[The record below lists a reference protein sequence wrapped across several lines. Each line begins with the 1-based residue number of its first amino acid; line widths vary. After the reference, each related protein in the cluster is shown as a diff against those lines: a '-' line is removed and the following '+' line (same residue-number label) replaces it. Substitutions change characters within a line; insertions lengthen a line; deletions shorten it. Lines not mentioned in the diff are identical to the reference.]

1 MLDSLFRPRA
11 VAVMGASNNP
21 LSIGHIV
28 VRNLKTYGF
37 RGEIYPINPKQAE
50 ILGLKA
56 YKSIGDVPGP
66 VDICN
71 IAVKSTLVPQM
82 VEECGRKG
90 VRFVIIHT
98 AGFREMGG
106 EGASLEDALLEA
118 ARRHGVRV
126 YGPNCQ
132 GIMNSDP
139 DVSVYANFTFTPL
152 NQGKVSIIGQSGGV
166 AEMINLNL
174 RAMGSGFRIYAS
186 HGNASDVS
194 TNEIL
199 EYLGN
204 DPETHA
210 IMMHIESMK
219 DTPGFIEQCRKIA
232 RDKSILAIRT
242 GRTQAAA
249 TAVSSHTGSLI
260 QQDSLTDAI
269 FERAGVLRFQTA
281 EEMIAAGYALST
293 QPVPAGPK
301 VGIIAN
307 AGGPGIIAIDECILN
322 GLELAPLAE
331 ATRQKLRAGL
341 IPEAY
346 VRNPVDVGATA
357 TPEHFALA
365 LDLLNRDPDV
375 DAILITMVTPPF
387 VDCEGLARSISGAA
401 GKLSKPIIVSILT
414 NEKWAGTVAIIR
426 DAGIPVYNFPETA
439 SRALAAMV
447 RYGRMRRRLAE
458 PPARA
463 AGDRARAAGIL
474 SGAGDGFLPAAAAFE
489 VLDAYGVPAARTR
502 SILAPGADLPEI
514 PFPAV
519 LKVDS
524 PDVVHKSDAGGVALG
539 LKDGADLRKAL
550 ADMSARFP
558 GAGFVVQ
565 QQCPAGTEVIIGI
578 KQEPGVGPV
587 LMFGLGGVYVE
598 LLKDVSF
605 RLAPLSAADAARM
618 VREIR
623 SFPLLAG
630 GRGQEAADVEALERL
645 LVTISQMAMDLPEI
659 GEMDLNPVIVYPKG
673 KGVQV
678 VDVRIRKG

>member
-28 VRNLKTYGF
+28 VKNLKTYGF
-37 RGEIYPINPKQAE
+37 KGEIYPINPKQTE

-56 YKSIGDVPGP
+56 YGSILDVPGP
-66 VDICN
+66 VDICC
-71 IAVKSTLVPQM
+71 IAVKSVLVPQM
-82 VEECGRKG
+82 VDDCGKKG
-90 VRFVIIHT
+90 VKFVIIHT

-106 EGASLEDALLEA
+106 EGAKLEDALLEA
-118 ARRHGVRV
+118 ARKHGVRV

-139 DVSVYANFTFTPL
+139 AVSVYANFTFTPL
-152 NQGKVSIIGQSGGV
+152 NQGKVSIIGQSGGC

-174 RAMGSGFRIYAS
+174 RNMGSGFRIYAS
-186 HGNASDVS
+186 HGNASDVN

-219 DTPGFIEQCRKIA
+219 DTPEFIDRCRKIA

-260 QQDSLTDAI
+260 QQDSLTDAV
-269 FERAGVLRFQTA
+269 FERAGVLRFQIA

-293 QPVPAGPK
+293 QPVPSGPN

-322 GLELAPLAE
+322 GLQLAKFSDE
-331 ATRQKLRAGL
+331 TKKKLREGL
-341 IPEAY
+341 VPEAY
-346 VRNPVDVGATA
+346 IENPVDVAATA
-357 TPEHFALA
+357 TPEHFALT
-365 LDLLNRDPDV
+365 LDLLNKDPNV
-375 DAILITMVTPPF
+375 DSILITMVTPPF
-387 VDCEGLARSISGAA
+387 VDCEGLATSISEASR
-401 GKLSKPIIVSILT
+401 KLTKPILVCVLT
-414 NEKWAGTVAIIR
+414 NEKWAGTVEIIR
-426 DAGIPVYNFPETA
+426 NAGIPVYGFPETA
-439 SRALAAMV
+439 SRALASMV
-447 RYGRMRRRLAE
+447 RYSEMRKRLAE
-458 PPARA
+458 QPAPAKGDKARA
-463 AGDRARAAGIL
+463 SEHLASIPSGFIPQAKAYDVLAAYDI
-474 SGAGDGFLPAAAAFE
+474 
-489 VLDAYGVPAARTR
+489 PAARTV
-502 SILAPGADLPEI
+502 SVAAGTESLPDV

-524 PDVVHKSDAGGVALG
+524 ETVVHKSDEGGVVLNLEDREALRS
-539 LKDGADLRKAL
+539 AY
-550 ADMSARFP
+550 ADMSGRF
-558 GAGFVVQ
+558 ADANFIIQ
-565 QQCPAGTEVIIGI
+565 EQCAEGTEVIIGI
-578 KQEPGVGPV
+578 KREEGIGPV
-587 LMFGLGGVYVE
+587 LMFGLGGVHVE

-605 RLAPLSAADAARM
+605 RLAPLSEADADRM
-618 VREIR
+618 VRQIR

-630 GRGQEAADVEALERL
+630 GRGIKAADIDALKRF
-645 LVTISQMAMDLPEI
+645 LVAVSQMAMDLPEI
-659 GEMDLNPVIVYPKG
+659 SEMDLNPVIVYPKG
-673 KGVQV
+673 KGVKA
-678 VDVRIRKG
+678 VDVRIKKQ

>member
-28 VRNLKTYGF
+28 VKNLKTYGF
-37 RGEIYPINPKQAE
+37 KGEIYPINPKQTE

-56 YKSIGDVPGP
+56 YGSILDVPGP
-66 VDICN
+66 VDICC
-71 IAVKSTLVPQM
+71 IAVKSVLVPQM
-82 VEECGRKG
+82 VDDCGKKG
-90 VRFVIIHT
+90 VKFVIIHT

-106 EGASLEDALLEA
+106 EGAKLEDALLEA
-118 ARRHGVRV
+118 ARKHGVRV

-152 NQGKVSIIGQSGGV
+152 NQGKVSIIGQSGGC

-174 RAMGSGFRIYAS
+174 RNMGSGFRIYAS
-186 HGNASDVS
+186 HGNASDVN

-219 DTPGFIEQCRKIA
+219 NSPEFIDRCRRIA
-232 RDKSILAIRT
+232 QDKSILAIRT

-260 QQDSLTDAI
+260 QQDSLTDAV
-269 FERAGVLRFQTA
+269 FERAGVLRFQIA

-293 QPVPAGPK
+293 QPVPSGPN

-322 GLELAPLAE
+322 GLQLATLSDE
-331 ATRQKLRAGL
+331 TKKKLREGL
-341 IPEAY
+341 VPEAY
-346 VRNPVDVGATA
+346 IENPVDVAATA
-357 TPEHFALA
+357 TPEHFALT
-365 LDLLNRDPDV
+365 LDLLNKDPNV
-375 DAILITMVTPPF
+375 DSILITMVTPPF
-387 VDCEGLARSISGAA
+387 VDCEGLATSISDASR
-401 GKLSKPIIVSILT
+401 KLTKPILVCVLT
-414 NEKWAGTVAIIR
+414 NEKWAGTVEIIR
-426 DAGIPVYNFPETA
+426 KAGIPVYGYPETA
-439 SRALAAMV
+439 SRALASMV
-447 RYGRMRRRLAE
+447 RYSEMRKRLAE
-458 PPARA
+458 QPASAKGDKVRA
-463 AGDRARAAGIL
+463 SEHLASTS
-474 SGAGDGFLPAAAAFE
+474 SGFIPQAKAYE
-489 VLDAYGVPAARTR
+489 VLAAYAIPAARTV
-502 SILAPGADLPEI
+502 SVAAGTENLPDV

-524 PDVVHKSDAGGVALG
+524 ESVVHKSDEGGVVLNLEGREALRN
-539 LKDGADLRKAL
+539 AYT
-550 ADMSARFP
+550 DMSGRFSD
-558 GAGFVVQ
+558 ANFIIQ
-565 QQCPAGTEVIIGI
+565 EQCAEGTEVIIGI
-578 KQEPGVGPV
+578 KREEGIGPV
-587 LMFGLGGVYVE
+587 LMFGLGGVHVE

-605 RLAPLSAADAARM
+605 RLAPLSEADAARM
-618 VREIR
+618 VRQIR

-630 GRGQEAADVEALERL
+630 GRGIKAADIEALERL
-645 LVTISQMAMDLPEI
+645 LVSVSQMAMDLPEI
-659 GEMDLNPVIVYPKG
+659 SEMDLNPVIVYPKG
-673 KGVQV
+673 KGAKV
-678 VDVRIRKG
+678 VDVRIKKQ

>member
-1 MLDSLFRPRA
+1 MLDSLFRPRG

-28 VRNLKTYGF
+28 VKNLKTYGF
-37 RGEIYPINPKQAE
+37 KGEIYPINPKQTE

-56 YKSIGDVPGP
+56 YPTIQDVPGP
-66 VDICN
+66 VDICC
-71 IAVKSTLVPQM
+71 IAVKSVLVPQM
-82 VEECGRKG
+82 VDECGKKG
-90 VRFVIIHT
+90 VKFVIIHT

-106 EGASLEDALLEA
+106 EGAKLEDALLEA
-118 ARRHGVRV
+118 ARKHGVRV

-152 NQGKVSIIGQSGGV
+152 NQGKVSIIGQSGGC

-174 RAMGSGFRIYAS
+174 RNMGSGFRIYAS
-186 HGNASDVS
+186 HGNASDVN

-219 DTPGFIEQCRKIA
+219 DTPGFIERCRKIA

-260 QQDSLTDAI
+260 QQDSLTDAV
-269 FERAGVLRFQTA
+269 FERAGVMRFQIA

-293 QPVPAGPK
+293 QPVPSGPN

-322 GLELAPLAE
+322 GLQLAKFSDE
-331 ATRQKLRAGL
+331 TKKKLRDGL

-346 VRNPVDVGATA
+346 VDNPVDVAATA
-357 TPEHFALA
+357 TPEHFALT
-365 LDLLNRDPDV
+365 LDLLNKDPNV
-375 DAILITMVTPPF
+375 DSILITMVTPPF
-387 VDCEGLARSISGAA
+387 VDCEGLAKSISEAS
-401 GKLSKPIIVSILT
+401 GKLTKPIIVSVLT
-414 NEKWAGTVAIIR
+414 NENWAGTVEIIR
-426 DAGIPVYNFPETA
+426 KAGIPVYNFPETA

-447 RYGRMRRRLAE
+447 RYGNIRKRLEE
-458 PPARA
+458 PPAQ
-463 AGDRARAAGIL
+463 AGGDKARAGKIL
-474 SGAGDGFLPAAAAFE
+474 SASKAGFIPQAAAFDI
-489 VLDAYGVPAARTR
+489 LAAYNIPAAHT
-502 SILAPGADLPEI
+502 LPVAGANLPEV

-524 PDVVHKSDAGGVALG
+524 EKIVHKSDEGGVALNLG
-539 LKDGADLRKAL
+539 DQEALQKAFK
-550 ADMSARFP
+550 DMSGRFP
-558 GAGFVVQ
+558 GANFVVQ
-565 QQCPAGTEVIIGI
+565 EQCPAGTEVIIGI
-578 KQEPGVGPV
+578 KREEGIGPV
-587 LMFGLGGVYVE
+587 MMFGLGGVYVE
-598 LLKDVSF
+598 MLKDVSF
-605 RLAPLSAADAARM
+605 RLAPLSEADASRM

-623 SFPLLAG
+623 SFPLLEG
-630 GRGQEAADVEALERL
+630 GRGLEPSDITALEKL
-645 LVTISQMAMDLPEI
+645 LIKVSQMAQELPEI
-659 GEMDLNPVIVYPKG
+659 IEMDLNPVIVYPEG
-673 KGVQV
+673 KGVKV
-678 VDVRIRKG
+678 VDARIKKQ

>member
-28 VRNLKTYGF
+28 VKNLKTYGF
-37 RGEIYPINPKQAE
+37 KGEIYPINPKQTE

-56 YKSIGDVPGP
+56 YGSILDVPGP
-66 VDICN
+66 VDICC
-71 IAVKSTLVPQM
+71 IAVKSVLVPQM
-82 VEECGRKG
+82 VDDCGKKG
-90 VRFVIIHT
+90 VKFVIIHT

-106 EGASLEDALLEA
+106 EGAKLEDALLEA
-118 ARRHGVRV
+118 ARKHGVRV

-139 DVSVYANFTFTPL
+139 AVSVYANFTFTPL
-152 NQGKVSIIGQSGGV
+152 NQGKVSIIGQSGGC

-174 RAMGSGFRIYAS
+174 RNMGSGFRIYAS
-186 HGNASDVS
+186 HGNASDVN

-219 DTPGFIEQCRKIA
+219 DTPEFIDRCRKIA

-260 QQDSLTDAI
+260 QQDSLTDAV
-269 FERAGVLRFQTA
+269 FERAGVLRFQIA

-293 QPVPAGPK
+293 QPVPSGPN

-322 GLELAPLAE
+322 GLQLAKFSDE
-331 ATRQKLRAGL
+331 TKKKLREGL
-341 IPEAY
+341 VPEAY
-346 VRNPVDVGATA
+346 IENPVDVAATA
-357 TPEHFALA
+357 TPEHFALT
-365 LDLLNRDPDV
+365 LDLLNKDPNV
-375 DAILITMVTPPF
+375 DSILITMVTPPF
-387 VDCEGLARSISGAA
+387 VDCEGLATSISEASR
-401 GKLSKPIIVSILT
+401 KLTKPILVCVLT
-414 NEKWAGTVAIIR
+414 NEKWAGTVEIIR
-426 DAGIPVYNFPETA
+426 NAGIPVYGFPETA
-439 SRALAAMV
+439 SRALASMV
-447 RYGRMRRRLAE
+447 RYSEMRKRLAE
-458 PPARA
+458 QPAPAKGDKARA
-463 AGDRARAAGIL
+463 SEHLASIPSGFIPQAKAYDVLAAYDI
-474 SGAGDGFLPAAAAFE
+474 
-489 VLDAYGVPAARTR
+489 PAARTV
-502 SILAPGADLPEI
+502 SVAAGTESLPDV

-524 PDVVHKSDAGGVALG
+524 ETVVHKSDEGGVVLNLEDREALRS
-539 LKDGADLRKAL
+539 AY
-550 ADMSARFP
+550 ADMSGRF
-558 GAGFVVQ
+558 ADANFIIQ
-565 QQCPAGTEVIIGI
+565 EQCAEGTEVIIGI
-578 KQEPGVGPV
+578 KREEGIGPV
-587 LMFGLGGVYVE
+587 LMFGLGGVHVE

-605 RLAPLSAADAARM
+605 RLAPLSEADADRM
-618 VREIR
+618 VRQIR

-630 GRGQEAADVEALERL
+630 GRGIKAADIDALKRL
-645 LVTISQMAMDLPEI
+645 LVAVSQMAMDLPEI
-659 GEMDLNPVIVYPKG
+659 SEMDLNPVIVYPKG
-673 KGVQV
+673 KGVKA
-678 VDVRIRKG
+678 VDVRIKKQ

>member
-37 RGEIYPINPKQAE
+37 KGEIYPINPKESE

-56 YKSIGDVPGP
+56 YKSILEVPGP

-82 VEECGRKG
+82 VDDCGRMG
-90 VRFVIIHT
+90 VKFVIIHT
-98 AGFREMGG
+98 AGFREMGH
-106 EGASLEDALLEA
+106 EGAKLEDALLEA

-139 DVSVYANFTFTPL
+139 DISVYANFTFTPL
-152 NQGKVSIIGQSGGV
+152 NQGKVSIIGQSGGC

-174 RAMGSGFRIYAS
+174 RNMGSGFRIYAS
-186 HGNASDVS
+186 HGNASDVN

-204 DPETHA
+204 DAETHA

-219 DTPGFIEQCRKIA
+219 DTPGFIEQCRKTA
-232 RDKSILAIRT
+232 RNKSILAIRT

-249 TAVSSHTGSLI
+249 TAVSSHTGSLV
-260 QQDSLTDAI
+260 QQDALTDAV
-269 FERAGVLRFQTA
+269 FERAGVMRFQIA

-293 QPVPAGPK
+293 QPVPAGPN

-322 GLELAPLAE
+322 GLKLAKLSDE
-331 ATRQKLRAGL
+331 TRKKLREGL

-346 VRNPVDVGATA
+346 VENPVDVGATA
-357 TPEHFALA
+357 TPEHFALT
-365 LDLLNRDPDV
+365 LDLMNNDTNV
-375 DAILITMVTPPF
+375 DSILITMVTPPF
-387 VDCEGLARSISGAA
+387 VDCEGLAKSISEA
-401 GKLSKPIIVSILT
+401 SRTFTKPIIVCVLT
-414 NEKWAGTVAIIR
+414 NEKWAGTVEMIR
-426 DAGIPVYNFPETA
+426 KAGIPVFSYPETA
-439 SRALAAMV
+439 SRALANMV
-447 RYGRMRRRLAE
+447 RYSEIRNRLTE
-458 PPARA
+458 TPAQAKGDKGRA
-463 AGDRARAAGIL
+463 AEIL
-474 SGAGDGFLPAAAAFE
+474 ASASSGFISQAKAFD
-489 VLDAYGVPAARTR
+489 VLSAYDIPAARTR
-502 SILAPGADLPEI
+502 PVAAKAATLPDTT
-514 PFPAV
+514 FPAV

-524 PDVVHKSDAGGVALG
+524 ESVVHKSDEGGVALNLG
-539 LKDGADLRKAL
+539 NKEALEKAF
-550 ADMSARFP
+550 ADMSVRFP
-558 GAGFVVQ
+558 GANFVVQ
-565 QQCPAGTEVIIGI
+565 EQCPQGTEVIIGI
-578 KQEPGVGPV
+578 KREEGIGPV

-605 RLAPLSAADAARM
+605 RLAPLSEADAARM
-618 VREIR
+618 VRQIR
-623 SFPLLAG
+623 SFPLLTG
-630 GRGQEAADVEALERL
+630 GRGLEAADVDAIERL
-645 LVTISQMAMDLPEI
+645 LISVSQMAMDLPEI
-659 GEMDLNPVIVYPKG
+659 SEMDLNPVIVYPKG
-673 KGVQV
+673 KGVKV
-678 VDVRIRKG
+678 ADVRIKKQ

>member
-1 MLDSLFRPRA
+1 MLDALFRPRA

-28 VRNLKTYGF
+28 VKNLKTYGF
-37 RGEIYPINPKQAE
+37 KGEIYPINPKQAE
-50 ILGLKA
+50 VLGLKA
-56 YKSIGDVPGP
+56 YKSILDVPGP
-66 VDICN
+66 VDICC
-71 IAVKSTLVPQM
+71 IAVRSVLVPQM
-82 VEECGRKG
+82 VDDCGKMG
-90 VRFVIIHT
+90 VKFVIIHT

-106 EGASLEDALLEA
+106 EGAKLEDALLEA

-139 DVSVYANFTFTPL
+139 EVSVYANFTFTPL
-152 NQGKVSIIGQSGGV
+152 NPGKVSIIGQSGGC

-174 RAMGSGFRIYAS
+174 RNMGSGFRIYAS

-194 TNEIL
+194 TNELL

-219 DTPGFIEQCRKIA
+219 DTPEFIEQCRKIVK
-232 RDKSILAIRT
+232 DKSILAIRT

-260 QQDSLTDAI
+260 QQDSLTDAV
-269 FERAGVLRFQTA
+269 FERAGVMRFQLA

-293 QPVPAGPK
+293 QPVPSGPN

-322 GLELAPLAE
+322 GLKLAKLSDE
-331 ATRQKLRAGL
+331 TKQKLREGL

-346 VRNPVDVGATA
+346 VENPVDVAATA
-357 TPEHFALA
+357 TPEHFALT
-365 LDLLNRDPDV
+365 LELMNKDPNV

-387 VDCEGLARSISGAA
+387 VDCKGLARSISEASK
-401 GKLSKPIIVSILT
+401 KLTKPIIVSVLT
-414 NEKWAGTVAIIR
+414 NENWASTVEIIR
-426 DAGIPVYNFPETA
+426 KAGIPVYNFPETA

-447 RYGRMRRRLAE
+447 RYGDMRSRLTE
-458 PPARA
+458 PLAQAKGDSNRA
-463 AGDRARAAGIL
+463 ADIL
-474 SGAGDGFLPAAAAFE
+474 SKAPSGFLSQAKAYDVLAAY
-489 VLDAYGVPAARTR
+489 DIPSARTL
-502 SILAPGADLPEI
+502 SIASGSDALSKTT
-514 PFPAV
+514 FPAV

-524 PDVVHKSDAGGVALG
+524 EAVVHKSDEGGVALNLG
-539 LKDGADLRKAL
+539 DQAALQKAFTE
-550 ADMSARFP
+550 MSDRFP
-558 GAGFVVQ
+558 GADFVVQ
-565 QQCPAGTEVIIGI
+565 EQCPKGIEIIIGI
-578 KQEPGVGPV
+578 KREEGIGPV

-598 LLKDVSF
+598 LLKDVSLC
-605 RLAPLSAADAARM
+605 LAPISEADAARM
-618 VREIR
+618 VRKIR

-630 GRGQEAADVEALERL
+630 GRGQEAADIDSLERL
-645 LVTISQMAMDLPEI
+645 LISVSQMAVDLPEI
-659 GEMDLNPVIVYPKG
+659 SEMDLNPVIVYPKG
-673 KGVQV
+673 KGATV
-678 VDVRIRKG
+678 VDVRIKKE